1 MGSVISPK
9 HKEINKAM
17 TSTKA
22 VLSNFASASS
32 APNGGLDCYHGVHH
46 TDMDTGYREKARLK
60 KRSKATSV
68 QARVFTEVGVSE
80 SATSNAVSPPITW
93 EPSETL

>member
-1 MGSVISPK
+1 MILPK

-22 VLSNFASASS
+22 ALSNFASASS
-32 APNGGLDCYHGVHH
+32 APNGGLNCYRGVHH
-46 TDMDTGYREKARLK
+46 TDMDTRYREEVGLK

-68 QARVFTEVGVSE
+68 RAKVCTEVGVSE